1 MGDGGV
7 RSSTFRPTR
16 YALLTLDSQIP
27 RHIGIIMDG
36 NGRWARRQN
45 RPASFGHRAG
55 VRAIKRVLDACEK
68 LGVNVL
74 SIYAFSTENWSRPRT
89 EVRALMRLFHET
101 MQREIEEMHRRGVR
115 IVVSGRRDELSPRMR
130 DRIEEAVR
138 LTAANTNGVLNVC
151 LNYGGRAEIV
161 DAVKK
166 LVSEGAEASHIDEE
180 SIAARL
186 YNPDLPD
193 PDLIIRTAGEKR
205 VSNFLLWQSAYAEML
220 VTETLWPDFDVDDLK
235 AALAEYASR
244 VRRFGGRPDE
254 EVTARAAAK

>member
-1 MGDGGV
+1 
-7 RSSTFRPTR
+7 
-16 YALLTLDSQIP
+16 
-27 RHIGIIMDG
+27 MDG

-55 VRAIKRVLDACEK
+55 VRAIKRVLDACET

-101 MQREIEEMHRRGVR
+101 MQREIEAMHRRGVR

-130 DRIEEAVR
+130 DRIQEAVT

-161 DAVKK
+161 DAVKR
-166 LVSEGAEASHIDEE
+166 LVTEGVEPGQIQEE
-180 SIAARL
+180 SIASRL
-186 YNPDLPD
+186 YNPELPE

-205 VSNFLLWQSAYAEML
+205 MSNFLLWQSAYAEL
-220 VTETLWPDFDVDDLK
+220 VFVPELWPDVDRRVLWR
-235 AALAEYASR
+235 ACQTYADR
-244 VRRFGGRPDE
+244 DRRYGG
-254 EVTARAAAK
+254 AK

>member
-1 MGDGGV
+1 V
-7 RSSTFRPTR
+7 L
-16 YALLTLDSQIP
+16 ALEPAIP
-27 RHIGIIMDG
+27 RHVGIIMDG
-36 NGRWARRQN
+36 NGRWARRRG

-74 SIYAFSTENWSRPRT
+74 SIYAFSTENWSRPRA

-101 MQREIEEMHRRGVR
+101 MLREIDEMHRRGVR
-115 IVVSGRRDELSPRMR
+115 IVVSGRREDLSARMR
-130 DRIEEAVR
+130 DRIEEAVK

-166 LVSEGAEASHIDEE
+166 LLADGLAPDDFDEAA
-180 SIAARL
+180 IASRL
-186 YNPDLPD
+186 YVPDLPE

-205 VSNFLLWQSAYAEML
+205 MSNFLLWQSAYSEML
-220 VTETLWPDFDVDDLK
+220 VTETLWPDFDEADLK
-235 AALAEYASR
+235 AALADYASR
-244 VRRFGGRPDE
+244 IRRFGGRPEDE
-254 EVTARAAAK
+254 LQDKAN